1 MELATNRRSM
11 RLLALIVALTATVA
25 SWAFASQA
33 EAAKVGNPGTFGAT
47 VTNGTIRI
55 GTTSFGFDNS
65 DPITFAGTVTAAG
78 DVNVPTSGQH
88 FPSFEVE
95 GYPVSIIPTNALT
108 GNINPLTGA
117 GSLRLR
123 VYIKIDNV
131 PLASGCA
138 IASSSSPIDLNMLIT
153 GTTSPPGPN
162 TPISG
167 TPYNPSNGTV
177 KFVNNSF
184 SVPASNSCGLGAS
197 TVDGALGLPSA
208 AGNNEAQFDVAV
220 SPILTKGVNASYT
233 VTPSTGPAPLT
244 STFNASASTVAAGVK
259 TCTPALPST
268 PNCGYRWDFDGNGTV
283 DQVTNTA
290 STSNVYA
297 VPGTYVSK
305 LTIYDNDGDTD
316 NTTRTVVVSGR
327 PDLTIDKSHTGNF
340 QSGTQGTYKIDVKNN
355 GPDAL
360 GPTTGTI
367 TVTDTLPAG
376 LNYVSATGSG
386 WTCLG
391 PGNVVTCTRSTA
403 IAVGGSAPQITL
415 TVAATDAARPS
426 VTNTASVTTP
436 VETATTN
443 NSDSDPTTVDSID
456 VAIQKSHT
464 GSFRVGR
471 NEPYSLRVR
480 NDGTLPT
487 SGTTTVSDTLPT
499 GMNYFSSSAPAGWS
513 CNGSGPSFSCTH
525 SDPLPAGYDETITL
539 TVAVDGTAL
548 PARTNT
554 ATISTP
560 GDTDPSDDSSS
571 DPTVVVAAPDLA
583 IVKSHDGNFRVGDT
597 GTYELDV
604 TNDGALPTVGTT
616 TVTDT
621 VPAGLPVVSADGTG
635 WSCDVQGQEVTCTN
649 PTVLQPD
656 ESLPTISIVT
666 DVEQAAMPQ
675 VVNSATVATS
685 GTGPAA
691 DPNPANDTDAD
702 ATTVTAIDL
711 TIDKAHTG
719 TFPIGGNGTF
729 TLAVSNAGTAATAG
743 TTTVTDTLPAD
754 LTYVS
759 ATGSGWS
766 CGATG
771 QDVTCTRAAAI
782 GAGAS
787 APTITLNV
795 AIGNT
800 NADDVTNTATVSA
813 SDDINSANDSDDDT
827 APLTAADLEIT
838 KSHTGNFRVGTNR
851 VYDLKV
857 KNVGPLPSSGTT
869 TVTDVLPAGLTYVSA
884 TGPNWSCGA
893 SGQTVTC
900 TRSASVPAAGPASTI
915 QLTVAV
921 GAAAAPSITNTA
933 TVANAGDRNPA
944 NDSSAD
950 PTTVTAIDLAIS
962 KSHSGQLTAGGS
974 ATYDIDVDNEGTA
987 ATQGAATVTDVLP
1000 ADLTYTGF
1008 TGDDWDCSHS
1018 GQTVT
1023 CEHPAGIPAGGSAS
1037 ALKLRVDVADD
1048 AGAQITN
1055 TASVDTPDDVASAND
1070 SDDDTSGVGRID
1082 LAIDKTLT
1090 SDALNRGGEATYG
1103 FDVSNEGNLPTQGP
1117 TRVTDTLPAGL
1128 SYTDAQGSGWSCDF
1142 ASGTVTCVHA
1152 DPIGGS
1158 ASAPPIELTV
1168 GVAAGA
1174 PGSITNTADVDAQA
1188 DSDASDDSDSTTDSV
1203 SGAVPDLALTMT
1215 PNGPARNGATRTF
1228 SLSVRNVGSGPTT
1241 GATTI
1246 SMSLIGSS
1254 FTAGSGSG
1262 WSCSGAPLAA
1272 TCTHA
1277 GPIAPNTR
1285 SDVELDLTLDKAS
1298 TLVIT
1303 SGAVATAGDTNGANN
1318 SVSDLTI
1325 PERIDAGVSITHS
1338 GSFAVGSEG
1347 TFTVTATNNG
1357 AVSTAGTTTVRLP
1370 LPEALDYA
1378 GGGGSGGWTCAQ
1390 SGSDAVCEHPANI
1403 GTGQASSFDLRVK
1416 PIIAGDTS
1424 VTATLSTLDDVDP
1437 SNDSATD
1444 AVNVGGGPAGTL
1456 QLKKAKIK
1464 VPKSGKV
1471 PVPATCSS
1479 GGGACTGTLSLAAK
1493 GKPVGS
1499 GAYDVPAG
1507 GAATVSVTLTKKAR
1521 KTLAKKGKLKVVATA
1536 GSSTA
1541 KLKLTQPKKKK

>member
-1 MELATNRRSM
+1 M

-391 PGNVVTCTRSTA
+391 PANVVTCTRSTA

-675 VVNSATVATS
+675 VTNTATVATS

-729 TLAVSNAGTAATAG
+729 TLAVSNTGTAATVG

-754 LTYVS
+754 LSYVS
-759 ATGSGWS
+759 AAGSGWS
-766 CGATG
+766 CGASG
-771 QDVTCTRAAAI
+771 QDVTCTRAATI
-782 GAGAS
+782 GAGSS

-800 NADDVTNTATVSA
+800 TADDVTNTATVA
-813 SDDINSANDSDDDT
+813 VTDDINSGNDSDSDT
-827 APLTAADLEIT
+827 APLTAADLQIT
-838 KSHTGNFRVGTNR
+838 KSHSGDFRVGTNR

-857 KNVGPLPSSGTT
+857 KNVGPLPSSGTS

-884 TGPNWSCGA
+884 TGPNWSCGNV
-893 SGQTVTC
+893 GQTVTC
-900 TRSASVPAAGPASTI
+900 TRSASIPAGGPASTI

-921 GAAAAPSITNTA
+921 GAAAAPSLTNTA
-933 TVANAGDRNPA
+933 SVANAGDRNPA

-987 ATQGAATVTDVLP
+987 ATQGAATVTDTLP
-1000 ADLTYTGF
+1000 SGLTYSGF
-1008 TGDDWDCSHS
+1008 TGDDWDCSAT
-1018 GQTVT
+1018 GQVVT
-1023 CEHPAGIPAGGSAS
+1023 CDHPAGIPAGGSAS
-1037 ALKLRVDVADD
+1037 SLKLRVHVAAS
-1048 AGAQITN
+1048 AGYQITN
-1055 TASVDTPDDVASAND
+1055 TASVSTPDDVASANN

-1082 LAIDKTLT
+1082 LTIDKTLGP
-1090 SDALNRGGEATYG
+1090 DGLPRGGQTSYTL
-1103 FDVSNEGNLPTQGP
+1103 DVDNLGDLGTQGA

-1128 SYTDAQGSGWSCDF
+1128 SYVSASGTGWDCGF
-1142 ASGTVTCVHA
+1142 ASGAVTCTRSATIAGGGSA
-1152 DPIGGS
+1152 DPIEIGVRVD
-1158 ASAPPIELTV
+1158 ANAPS
-1168 GVAAGA
+1168 
-1174 PGSITNTADVDAQA
+1174 SITNSAEVDTQA
-1188 DSDASDDSDSTTDSV
+1188 DSEPSNDSDSVTGSPT
-1203 SGAVPDLALTMT
+1203 GAVPDIALTMSR
-1215 PNGPARNGATRTF
+1215 NGPLRNGATGTF
-1228 SLSVRNVGSGPTT
+1228 SLSARNVGSGPTT

-1246 SMSLIGSS
+1246 TMTLIGSS
-1254 FTAGSGSG
+1254 YVSGSGSG
-1262 WSCSGAPLAA
+1262 WSCSGGTNAA

-1277 GPIAPNTR
+1277 GAIAPGTR
-1285 SDVELDLTLDKAS
+1285 SDLELDVRVDKAAA
-1298 TLVIT
+1298 VAIT
-1303 SGAVATAGDTNGANN
+1303 SGSVATPGDTNSGNN
-1318 SVSDLTI
+1318 TVSD
-1325 PERIDAGVSITHS
+1325 ASITDKLDVGASISHS
-1338 GSFAVGSEG
+1338 GDFSVGGTG
-1347 TFTVTATNNG
+1347 TFTITASSNGTVATN
-1357 AVSTAGTTTVRLP
+1357 GTTTLRVP
-1370 LPEALDYA
+1370 LPDALDYVSA
-1378 GGGGSGGWTCAQ
+1378 SGSGWTCTQ
-1390 SGSDAVCEHPANI
+1390 SGSDAVCDHPGAI
-1403 GTGQASSFDLRVK
+1403 APGSSSSVDLQVK
-1416 PIIAGDTS
+1416 PIIGGSAS
-1424 VTATLSTLDDVDP
+1424 VTATLATQDDLEA

-1444 AVNVGGGPAGTL
+1444 SVDVSGGPGGAL

-1464 VPKSGKV
+1464 VPKSGQV
-1471 PVPATCSS
+1471 PVPASCPS
-1479 GGGACTGTLSLAAK
+1479 GGGACTGTLTLSVK
-1493 GKPVGS
+1493 GKPVGT
-1499 GAYDVPAG
+1499 AKYDVAAG
-1507 GAATVSVTLTKKAR
+1507 GSATVTVPLAKKAK

-1541 KLKLTQPKKKK
+1541 KLKLTQPKKK